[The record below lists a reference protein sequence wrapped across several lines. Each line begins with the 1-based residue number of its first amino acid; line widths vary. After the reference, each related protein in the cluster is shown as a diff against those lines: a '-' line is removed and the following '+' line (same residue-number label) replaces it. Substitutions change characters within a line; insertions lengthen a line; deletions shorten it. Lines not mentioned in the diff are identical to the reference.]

1 MLSNDELVKI
11 SSFLLLLFFFAQLL
25 RNMLTIISKQKNLYT
40 RYARRDNGTEY
51 INLGMSQRI
60 SSVPKEGY

>member
-1 MLSNDELVKI
+1 MMNLLKFLV
-11 SSFLLLLFFFAQLL
+11 FYCYFFFFAQLL

-40 RYARRDNGTEY
+40 QYARRDNGTEY